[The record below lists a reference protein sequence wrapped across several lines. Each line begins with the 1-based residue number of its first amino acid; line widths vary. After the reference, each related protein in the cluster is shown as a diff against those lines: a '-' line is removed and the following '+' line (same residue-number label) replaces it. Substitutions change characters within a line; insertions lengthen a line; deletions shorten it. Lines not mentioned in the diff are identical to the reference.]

1 MANKVKASHIL
12 VEKHSKAEQIYN
24 QLKSVSPNQLP
35 NAFRKQAGLHS
46 TCPSKKKGGNLGTF
60 GRGAMVKE
68 FEKAAFAL
76 EVGQMS
82 GIVKTKFGYHI
93 ILRTG

>member
-12 VEKHSKAEQIYN
+12 VAKHGQAEQILN
-24 QLKSVSPNQLP
+24 QLKSVNPNQLP
-35 NAFRKQAGLHS
+35 NAFRKQAQTHS
-46 TCPSKKKGGNLGTF
+46 TCPSGKKGGNLGTF

-76 EVGQMS
+76 EVGKMS

>member
-1 MANKVKASHIL
+1 MSKVKASHIL
-12 VEKHSKAEQIYN
+12 VEKHSKAEELLN

-35 NAFRKQAGLHS
+35 NLFSKLARENS
-46 TCPSKKKGGNLGTF
+46 TCSSSKKGGNLGEF
-60 GRGAMVKE
+60 GRGQMVKE

-76 EVGQMS
+76 QKGQLS
-82 GIVKTKFGYHI
+82 GLVKTKFGYHI